1 MITTGFCHAFWLI
14 LFKALYITSTNK
26 AHTTLLGKKKKVV
39 DLGKVPTLIPG
50 GGGQGLVG
58 VPIFGGSAGG
68 TSSFLTDVSSSI
80 FFVMATLLMELE
92 VAELKGSSLLT
103 FVWKEISS
111 LLTFVWKEIF
121 THSYI

>member
-1 MITTGFCHAFWLI
+1 MKYKSSQYREKL
-14 LFKALYITSTNK
+14 N
-26 AHTTLLGKKKKVV
+26 GKKKKAV
-39 DLGKVPTLIPG
+39 DSGKVPTLIPG

-80 FFVMATLLMELE
+80 FFVMATLLMELD

-111 LLTFVWKEIF
+111 LLTFV
-121 THSYI
+121 

>member
-1 MITTGFCHAFWLI
+1 MG
-14 LFKALYITSTNK
+14 LF
-26 AHTTLLGKKKKVV
+26 
-39 DLGKVPTLIPG
+39 PG

-80 FFVMATLLMELE
+80 FFVMATLLMELD

-103 FVWKEISS
+103 FDNVLKSANPSSNDSFPKTEAKGSVAKMNKENQCNRTEKHQISCS
-111 LLTFVWKEIF
+111 LLVSNI
-121 THSYI
+121 